1 MTDRDVLKFL
11 FVMLVALTVPTS
23 TFAQES
29 LLSEAEDERAAM
41 REQVIPT
48 VQDGHF
54 SLPSLLPPSLST
66 ENIGNGRTPDDF
78 RGQEDSPLEPLPESG
93 SQRGQVWNWS
103 ICNWAA
109 ANTFS
114 NPRYFEDRM
123 LERHGHKRC
132 GHLQPLVSGA
142 RFFAT
147 VPMLPYLMTIREP
160 CDCEYTLG
168 YYRPGSAVPAM
179 LQRPPYER
187 HALIIESAAVAGAM
201 IAFP

>member
-1 MTDRDVLKFL
+1 MTDRDLLKYFL
-11 FVMLVALTVPTS
+11 VMLVAVAGNATTR
-23 TFAQES
+23 AQEG
-29 LLSEAEDERAAM
+29 LVEEAEAERVER
-41 REQVIPT
+41 REDLIPK
-48 VQDGHF
+48 VEDGHF
-54 SLPSLLPPSLST
+54 RLPLLAPPTLST

-78 RGQEDSPLEPLPESG
+78 RGQQDSPLQPLPESG
-93 SQRGQVWNWS
+93 GQRGEVWNWS

-123 LERHGHKRC
+123 LERHGHQRC
-132 GHLQPLVSGA
+132 GHLQPLASGA

-147 VPMLPYLMTIREP
+147 VPMLPYLMTVREP
-160 CDCEYTLG
+160 CECEYTLG
-168 YYRPGSAVPAM
+168 YFRPGSAAPAM

-187 HALIIESAAVAGAM
+187 HALIIESAAVAGAI